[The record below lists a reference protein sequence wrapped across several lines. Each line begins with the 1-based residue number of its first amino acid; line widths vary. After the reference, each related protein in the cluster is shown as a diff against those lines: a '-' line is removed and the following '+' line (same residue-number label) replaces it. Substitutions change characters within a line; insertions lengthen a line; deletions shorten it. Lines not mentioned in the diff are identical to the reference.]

1 VSEALV
7 AETRQGGTAPTCRT
21 CRHRAPGEPLR
32 CAHPTEPVEARIL
45 QWQER
50 TGWRAFWC
58 DRHEKEK

>member
-1 VSEALV
+1 M
-7 AETRQGGTAPTCRT
+7 TASTCRT

-32 CAHPTEPVEARIL
+32 CGHPTEPVEARIL

-50 TGWRAFWC
+50 TGWVAFWC